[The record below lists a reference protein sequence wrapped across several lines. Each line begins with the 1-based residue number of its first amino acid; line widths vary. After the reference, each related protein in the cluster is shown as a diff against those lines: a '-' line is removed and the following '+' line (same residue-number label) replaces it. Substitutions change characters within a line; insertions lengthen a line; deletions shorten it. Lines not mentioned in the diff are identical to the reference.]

1 MFNSKCLVFAKLF
14 SIIGVVFFLNSCSL
28 VRIES
33 EQKPLE
39 VIDLNTR
46 LLTHEYVGH
55 AMNVTQNASDSILKT
70 KPNQKVQQLL
80 LSWQINTAKQLK
92 KFGFQ
97 PSPQVSLVDVW
108 TYTLKADQ
116 FFKKYEDENLNEQ
129 QLQIITAATS
139 DNLARIQKIASSVKS
154 KKDYVDLSG
163 FVKNQ
168 AAKSPFKVINFD
180 RMESVKDA
188 YFEFKETP
196 DDVAVETVGTLSEVV
211 SNMGSKI
218 SYGSDLTRKQL
229 QWETQLYLNEK
240 GIDSI
245 KIEQKIK
252 EFQAQTERLISV
264 AENAPELIDG
274 TLISFREQMDPLF
287 YGLDEGISNAMW
299 RLSEERAE
307 VGMIVE
313 RERYALD
320 AMVKREREALTEEA
334 HTLVDEGIKNTME
347 ELRGTIRTIALLAL
361 LFIIVILGLP
371 FYAGY
376 LLGKKKSDK
385 SSKS

>member
-46 LLTHEYVGH
+46 LLTHEFVGH
-55 AMNVTQNASDSILKT
+55 AMNVTQNASDSILKS

-97 PSPQVSLVDVW
+97 PSPQVSMVDVW
-108 TYTLKADQ
+108 TYALKADN
-116 FFKKYEDENLNEQ
+116 FFDTYKNENLNEQ
-129 QLQIITAATS
+129 QQQIIKSATS
-139 DNLARIQKIASSVKS
+139 DNLMRIQKIASSVKS
-154 KKDYVDLSG
+154 KKDYIALSD
-163 FVKNQ
+163 FIEKQ
-168 AAKSPFKVINFD
+168 AAKSPFKTIDFD

-188 YFEFKETP
+188 YFKFKETP
-196 DDVAVETVGTLSEVV
+196 DDLAVETVGTLSEVV

-252 EFQAQTERLISV
+252 EFQLQTERLINV
-264 AENAPELIDG
+264 AENAPELIDDA
-274 TLISFREQMDPLF
+274 LITFRQQMDPLF
-287 YGLDEGISNAMW
+287 SGLNTSVSDAML
-299 RLSEERAE
+299 RLSEERLLID
-307 VGMIVE
+307 GMIE
-313 RERYALD
+313 RERYAFDKMLQ
-320 AMVKREREALTEEA
+320 RERKILTEEA
-334 HTLVDEGIKNTME
+334 HTIVNDGVKNTMA
-347 ELRGTIRTIALLAL
+347 ELRSTIRTLAL
-361 LFIIVILGLP
+361 LGILFVIVILGLP

-376 LLGKKKSDK
+376 LLGKKKK
-385 SSKS
+385 K

>member
-46 LLTHEYVGH
+46 LLTHEFVGH
-55 AMNVTQNASDSILKT
+55 AMNVTQNASDSILKS

-97 PSPQVSLVDVW
+97 PSPQVSMVDVW
-108 TYTLKADQ
+108 TYTLKADN
-116 FFKKYEDENLNEQ
+116 FFKTYKNENLNEQ
-129 QLQIITAATS
+129 QLQIIKSATS
-139 DNLARIQKIASSVKS
+139 DNLSRIQKIASSVKS
-154 KKDYVDLSG
+154 KKDYIALSD
-163 FVKNQ
+163 FIKKQ
-168 AAKSPFKVINFD
+168 AAKSPFKTIDFD
-180 RMESVKDA
+180 RMETVKDA
-188 YFEFKETP
+188 YFEFKDTP

-252 EFQAQTERLISV
+252 EFQLQTERLINV
-264 AENAPELIDG
+264 AENAPELIDDA
-274 TLISFREQMDPLF
+274 LITFRQQMDPLF
-287 YGLDEGISNAMW
+287 SGLNTSVSDAML
-299 RLSEERAE
+299 RLSEERLLID
-307 VGMIVE
+307 GMIE
-313 RERYALD
+313 RERYAFDKMLQ
-320 AMVKREREALTEEA
+320 RERKILTEEA
-334 HTLVDEGIKNTME
+334 HTIVNDGVKNTMA
-347 ELRGTIRTIALLAL
+347 ELRSTIRTLAL
-361 LFIIVILGLP
+361 LGILFVIVILGLP

-376 LLGKKKSDK
+376 LLGKKKK
-385 SSKS
+385 K

>member
-46 LLTHEYVGH
+46 LLTHEFVGH
-55 AMNVTQNASDSILKT
+55 AMNVTQNASDSILKS

-97 PSPQVSLVDVW
+97 PSPQVSMVDVW
-108 TYTLKADQ
+108 TYALKADN
-116 FFKKYEDENLNEQ
+116 FFDTYKNENLNEQ
-129 QLQIITAATS
+129 QQQIIKSATS
-139 DNLARIQKIASSVKS
+139 DNLMRIQKIASSVKS
-154 KKDYVDLSG
+154 KKDYIALSD
-163 FVKNQ
+163 FIEKQ
-168 AAKSPFKVINFD
+168 AAKSPFKTIDFD

-188 YFEFKETP
+188 YFKFKETP
-196 DDVAVETVGTLSEVV
+196 DDLAVETVGTLSEVV

-252 EFQAQTERLISV
+252 EFQSQTERLINV
-264 AENAPELIDG
+264 AENAPELIDDA
-274 TLISFREQMDPLF
+274 LITFRQQMDPLF
-287 YGLDEGISNAMW
+287 SGLNTSVSDAML
-299 RLSEERAE
+299 RLSEERLLIDR
-307 VGMIVE
+307 MIE
-313 RERYALD
+313 RERYAFDKMLQ
-320 AMVKREREALTEEA
+320 RERKILTEEA
-334 HTLVDEGIKNTME
+334 HTIVNDGVKNTMA
-347 ELRGTIRTIALLAL
+347 ELRSTIRTLAL
-361 LFIIVILGLP
+361 LGILFVIVILGLP

-376 LLGKKKSDK
+376 LLGKKKK
-385 SSKS
+385 K